1 METITITEEP
11 TITEGQFRAFYRAI
25 YLKRKNEDIEKYKEQ
40 KKRYNAV
47 AYAKKLAKQK
57 ELKQETPLI

>member
-11 TITEGQFRAFYRAI
+11 TITEGQFRAFYRAV

-47 AYAKKLAKQK
+47 AYAKVKEKKKQAQ
-57 ELKQETPLI
+57 LETPTI

>member
-1 METITITEEP
+1 METNTTTEEP
-11 TITEGQFRAFYRAI
+11 TITEGQFRAFYRAV

-57 ELKQETPLI
+57 QLKQETPLI

>member
-11 TITEGQFRAFYRAI
+11 TITEGQFRAFYRAV

-47 AYAKKLAKQK
+47 AYAKKLAKQRQ
-57 ELKQETPLI
+57 LQQETPSI